1 LTMNAPRLLER
12 YSREIIVKEVGQ
24 RGLKKFRSS
33 RVAVVGCGALG
44 SAEAELLVRAGVGYL
59 KVIDDDC
66 VDISNLPR
74 THLFTQED
82 SERALPKAVACSLR
96 LKEIEPES
104 RVEPVIKHVSPENVE
119 RILSDVDL
127 ILDGTDNMETRM
139 LINELSVKTG
149 IPWIYAGVEEWRGMI
164 MLIIPRRTPCLR
176 CMISKYPRLPSSR
189 CETVGVMGTA
199 ATLVATIAVNEGIKH
214 ILGLNAGGE
223 LIYVDTL
230 RMELRK
236 FKVMKDKDCPVCS
249 AGNFEYLGKKM
260 EVRVRRLCGSPDVM
274 VYLPEES
281 KNIDVFNKARE
292 ALKAKQLSPY
302 SLRLKIKDKDVIL
315 FHDGRAIVKDV
326 RDEHEA
332 LSLYE
337 ELLKRLKR
345 N

>member
-1 LTMNAPRLLER
+1 MTMNAPRLLER

-24 RGLKKFRSS
+24 RGLEKFRSS

-44 SAEAELLVRAGVGYL
+44 SAEAELLVRAGVGYV
-59 KVIDDDC
+59 KVIDDDY

-104 RVEPVIKHVSPENVE
+104 KVEPVIKHVSPENIE
-119 RILSDVDL
+119 RVLSDVDL

-139 LINELSVKTG
+139 LINEFSVKTG
-149 IPWIYAGVEEWRGMI
+149 IPWIYAAVEEWRGTT
-164 MLIIPRRTPCLR
+164 MLVIPGRTPCLR
-176 CMISKYPRLPSSR
+176 CVINKYPRLTGNR
-189 CETVGVMGTA
+189 CEAIGVMGTA
-199 ATLVATIAVNEGIKH
+199 ATLVATIAVNEGLKY
-214 ILGLNAGGE
+214 ILGLETGGE
-223 LIYVDTL
+223 LTYVDAL
-230 RMELRK
+230 EMELRK
-236 FKVMKDKDCPVCS
+236 FKVLRDRKCPLCS
-249 AGNFEYLGKKM
+249 AGNFEYMNRRTKA
-260 EVRVRRLCGSPDVM
+260 RVRRLCGSPDVM

-292 ALKAKQLSPY
+292 TLKAKQLSPY